1 MDKDSSDAHGL
12 DNGEVLESSEDSTRV
27 PTDALS
33 GDQAR
38 EPEEHA
44 GEEPHRSL
52 RDSEEAEPCASLSE
66 SSIEP

>member
-1 MDKDSSDAHGL
+1 VDKDSSDAPGPVA
-12 DNGEVLESSEDSTRV
+12 GEVLESSEDSTKE

-33 GDQAR
+33 GKLER
-38 EPEEHA
+38 EPEQSA

-52 RDSEEAEPCASLSE
+52 EDSEEAELCAMLSE